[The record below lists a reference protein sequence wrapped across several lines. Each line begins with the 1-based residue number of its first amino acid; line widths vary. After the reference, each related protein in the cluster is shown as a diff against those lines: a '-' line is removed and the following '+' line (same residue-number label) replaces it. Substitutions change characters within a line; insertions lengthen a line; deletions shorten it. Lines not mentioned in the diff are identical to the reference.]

1 MPVRVAAI
9 DRVRA
14 VALIM
19 MLVHHFTKWLAGDAR
34 GFFPGWDG
42 FAVTDVAAPA
52 FTIAAGASAVLY
64 ATAKRPRL
72 LTIVRRYGT
81 LVPIGMVLQWLF
93 TSHVPFDWG
102 VLQAL
107 GVGVVI
113 STIVA
118 TAVHSPTALAALAGF
133 ALVTGPV
140 VERIA
145 EQHTG
150 RVADALGGVF
160 PLVTYTGF
168 ALAGATGG
176 LLLLR
181 NPERGR
187 QSLLLG
193 GGFALATLVML
204 AAGMPPDRYP
214 GGPAFIVP
222 GLAGTFLLFGVLD
235 RVKTMPA
242 AFGNHTL
249 GIFVAHYALGWV
261 ITEHGW
267 RSSLAP
273 GTALLIAFGLTA
285 AFAVVAPHVP
295 TLPWSPRTG
304 WARASGSGP
313 QKRAASSAAYR
324 ATTAS
329 VSAVR

>member
-1 MPVRVAAI
+1 
-9 DRVRA
+9 
-14 VALIM
+14 M
-19 MLVHHFTKWLAGDAR
+19 MLIHHFTKWLAGDVH
-34 GFFPGWDG
+34 GILPGWDG
-42 FAVTDVAAPA
+42 FAVTDLAAPA

-64 ATAKRPRL
+64 AMLKRPQL
-72 LTIVRRYGT
+72 LTIVRRYGM

-107 GVGVVI
+107 GVGVVV

-118 TAVHSPTALAALAGF
+118 TAVRSPAVMAAFAAFTLA
-133 ALVTGPV
+133 TGPI

-150 RVADALGGVF
+150 RLADILGGVF
-160 PLVTYTGF
+160 PVVTYTGF

-181 NPERGR
+181 NPDRGR
-187 QSLLLG
+187 EALALG
-193 GGFALATLVML
+193 GALAAVTVLMIQLGVE
-204 AAGMPPDRYP
+204 PDRYP
-214 GGPAFIVP
+214 GGAAFIIP
-222 GLAGTFLLFGVLD
+222 GLAGTLLLFGALD
-235 RVKTMPA
+235 RVRTMPA

-249 GIFVAHYALGWV
+249 GIFLAHYALCWV
-261 ITEHGW
+261 ITEYGW
-267 RSSLAP
+267 RRSMTPGNALAVAFVF
-273 GTALLIAFGLTA
+273 TAL
-285 AFAVVAPHVP
+285 FAVVAPHVP

-304 WARASGSGP
+304 WARASRSGGRSGP

>member
-1 MPVRVAAI
+1 MPVRVPAI

-42 FAVTDVAAPA
+42 FVVTDVAAPA

-64 ATAKRPRL
+64 AMSKRPQL
-72 LTIVRRYGT
+72 LTIVRRYGM
-81 LVPIGMVLQWLF
+81 LVPTGMVLQWVF

-118 TAVHSPTALAALAGF
+118 TAVHSPTVMAVFAGF
-133 ALVTGPV
+133 ALVTGPI

-150 RVADALGGVF
+150 RLAEVLGGVF
-160 PLVTYTGF
+160 PLVTYAGF
-168 ALAGATGG
+168 ALAGAAGG

-187 QSLLLG
+187 QALVLG
-193 GGFALATLVML
+193 GGLALATLVML

-222 GLAGTFLLFGVLD
+222 GLAGTLLLFGVLD
-235 RVKTMPA
+235 RVTTMPA

-249 GIFVAHYALGWV
+249 GIFVAHYALFWV

-267 RSSLAP
+267 RRSLAP
-273 GTALLIAFGLTA
+273 GTALLAAVGLTA
-285 AFAVVAPHVP
+285 LFAVVAPRVP

-304 WARASGSGP
+304 WAR